1 MPTQIAAMLQS
12 LYVAYREKR
21 LADVAAHL
29 ADDFRFTM
37 HLPADALPGAA
48 TPHGKAET
56 LQLFEGILAAYD
68 ILMYE
73 PGPIMVTG
81 DQAAVRVR
89 IRYRH
94 KATDAVIET
103 THRPFL
109 ARARRQGGAA
119 RRVPQ
124 RPARAVLPEQGRL
137 RRLSP

>member
-1 MPTQIAAMLQS
+1 MPTQTAAMLQS

-21 LADVAAHL
+21 LADVAPHL

-48 TPHGKAET
+48 TPHGKAEA
-56 LQLFEGILAAYD
+56 LALFEGLLAAYD
-68 ILMYE
+68 ILLYE

-103 THRPFL
+103 TIGHFWRTRDGKVVQLDEYHNVQHVLAFL
-109 ARARRQGGAA
+109 HKVASGG
-119 RRVPQ
+119 
-124 RPARAVLPEQGRL
+124 
-137 RRLSP
+137 